1 MRIAIVGYPD
11 SVKKILKTLEPQY
24 PQIQFIAY
32 EIEQLGS
39 FVENLKELKGR
50 VQGIFST
57 GIGVHSEIVSKLN
70 IDVPMVYSN
79 REAGSV
85 LKALWEL
92 REDYS
97 EISNLK
103 IGFDIV
109 ERDVLLDTLEEF
121 GISLKSINVQE
132 YEVDKTESDF
142 LDEHIKNFVRGEVQF
157 VLTAFGYVY
166 DYFKKKNKPVYRLQ
180 ATKNEIVNQMEVL
193 LKDIKINENS
203 KNRIGVKILKVAK
216 KLRKDENYYDKS
228 AFRMKL
234 NQIFLKYSKELHGSF
249 QELLEDEY
257 IFFTTQRILETKDS
271 EMSFL
276 KLLNEVSILG
286 GKISVGVGYAESI
299 QEASVNAKKALNISL
314 MNEKGEVYLFS
325 DNKIRGPLYKKN
337 RYDYVTKISDSIEKE
352 AKKIGITAKYLS
364 KIRALQESFR
374 KKEFTSKELAELL
387 EITERSVNRIVKPI
401 IDNGF
406 AEIFE
411 YEVCSKAGRPRR
423 VIKFKS

>member
-423 VIKFKS
+423 VIKFKF